1 MKSRIKRYARRL
13 DSDRI
18 YKPRGI
24 KASQLQITTIS
35 LDEFE
40 AMRLIDVEG
49 YSQIEASE
57 DMRVS
62 RATIQRL
69 LQSGRQ
75 KLINGILQN
84 HILEVI
90 NDTKNIQLKG
100 ENKMNKQEKTT
111 KIIAFPTSDRTT
123 VDGHF
128 GHTKEFALYKVEANQ
143 VTNITFITPPPHEP
157 GVLPRFLGE
166 NDVDVII
173 TGGMGRMAIDLFQA
187 QGIDVVLGAAGS
199 LSQNINEF
207 LGGILTSTGSACNH
221 HHGEHHGH

>member
-1 MKSRIKRYARRL
+1 MKPRVKRYARRL
-13 DSDRI
+13 DSNRI
-18 YKPRGI
+18 YKPAGI
-24 KASQLQITTIS
+24 KAIHLTKTIIS

-75 KLINGILQN
+75 KIISGILQQ
-84 HILEVI
+84 HVIEVI

-100 ENKMNKQEKTT
+100 ENKMNKQEKTI
-111 KIIAFPTSDRTT
+111 KVIAFPTSDRKT

-128 GHTKEFALYKVEANQ
+128 GHTKEFALYKMEENQ
-143 VTNITFITPPPHEP
+143 VTDISFVTPPPHEP
-157 GVLPRFLGE
+157 GVLPRFLGD
-166 NDVDVII
+166 NNVDVII
-173 TGGMGRMAIDLFQA
+173 TGGMGRMAIDLFHQ
-187 QGIDVVLGAAGS
+187 QGIDVVLGATGS
-199 LSQNINEF
+199 LDQNINEF
-207 LGGILTSTGSACNH
+207 LGGVLTSTGSACNH